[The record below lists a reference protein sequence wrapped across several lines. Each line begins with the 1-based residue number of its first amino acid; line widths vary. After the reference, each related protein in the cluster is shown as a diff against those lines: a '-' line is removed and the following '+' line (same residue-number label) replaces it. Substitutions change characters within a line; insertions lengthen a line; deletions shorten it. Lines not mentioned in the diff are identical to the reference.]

1 MSSTTKYPL
10 IDKNS
15 IKELEGLET
24 TEQLY
29 RGLSDYERMIKG
41 ENDSKKMMIA
51 AEIARMGEQFID
63 EIDTKDQ
70 LKEEE
75 RLNMID
81 YIISNTEQKLVRVSE
96 LNNMNHEEVKPYYL
110 KAQDQSKPWYILI
123 IEFLMGW

>member
-10 IDKNS
+10 IDADS
-15 IKELEGLET
+15 IKANDELET

-29 RGLSDYERMIKG
+29 RGLSDYERSIKD
-41 ENDSKKMMIA
+41 ENDSKKRLVA
-51 AEIARMGEQFID
+51 DEIARMGEHFID
-63 EIDTKDQ
+63 EIDTKEQ

-75 RLNMID
+75 RQDMIEF
-81 YIISNTEQKLVRVSE
+81 IVSTTEQKLVKVSE

-110 KAQDQSKPWYILI
+110 KAQDHSKPWYRLM

>member
-15 IKELEGLET
+15 IKESEELET

-29 RGLSDYERMIKG
+29 RSLSDYERMVKD
-41 ENDSKKMMIA
+41 ENDSKKTMIA
-51 AEIARMGEQFID
+51 NEIARMGEQFID
-63 EIDTKDQ
+63 EIDTKEK
-70 LKEEE
+70 LKEDE
-75 RLNMID
+75 RLDMIE
-81 YIISNTEQKLVRVSE
+81 YIISTTEQKLVKVRD

-110 KAQDQSKPWYILI
+110 KAQDQSKPWYRLF